1 MGKSRDAFRTISE
14 VAEWLDTQAH
24 VLRFWESKFPQ
35 VKPVKRAGGRRY
47 YRPQDMLLLGG
58 IKKLL
63 HDDGLTIKGAQKLL
77 REKGVKYV
85 SGLSQPLEG
94 EEETSKTV
102 EAAVQP
108 AQPVPAPV
116 NVTSEAE
123 DYLPEDDGLPE
134 EEEYLPEAES
144 ASSEEDDLPELAQAD
159 ATALADTGDDADED
173 PQEEDGVTAPFAT
186 RDTPPAGGIS
196 DLFTHAQD
204 TLESGA
210 ADGSDDDDMAPAEDT
225 IPAFINRVTD
235 QTVADDGP
243 EDPADDSPSETL
255 SALVNAADDT
265 PPSTSD
271 HAEDEELDEAD
282 DDAKRPASAQNEFSR
297 DAFLIEL
304 SKANRIAAKDRPRA
318 AELVAQ
324 LEALRTRAGES
335 ETA

>member
-85 SGLSQPLEG
+85 SGLSQPLES
-94 EEETSKTV
+94 EEEISDTV
-102 EAAVQP
+102 EAAAQP
-108 AQPVPAPV
+108 APPAPTPV

-123 DYLPEDDGLPE
+123 DYLPEDDGLPGE
-134 EEEYLPEAES
+134 EDYLPEAEG
-144 ASSEEDDLPELAQAD
+144 ASSEEDDLPEVAQSAP
-159 ATALADTGDDADED
+159 TALSDTDED
-173 PQEEDGVTAPFAT
+173 TQEEDDVTAPFTA
-186 RDTPPAGGIS
+186 RDTAPAGGIS

-204 TLESGA
+204 TLESGTP
-210 ADGSDDDDMAPAEDT
+210 DGSDDDDTTPAQDT
-225 IPAFINRVTD
+225 IPAFINRVTE
-235 QTVADDGP
+235 QADTEDKTEEVTETPAMP
-243 EDPADDSPSETL
+243 EAATAASDPISP
-255 SALVNAADDT
+255 DDT
-265 PPSTSD
+265 DDDMP
-271 HAEDEELDEAD
+271 DEAD

-304 SKANRIAAKDRPRA
+304 SKADRIAPKDRARA

-324 LEALRTRAGES
+324 LEVLRTRAGETES
-335 ETA
+335 A